1 MRLSR
6 HRLLF
11 ASFGLAL
18 VFVTYAT
25 LSSQQGVDPASAMNW
40 RQIGPTRAGR
50 ARPLAGVPSQP
61 NVFYVGFDNGGVWR
75 STDYGSNWTPIFD
88 RESTGSI
95 GAIAVAPSDP
105 KIIYVGTGAA
115 IIRPDLSMGDG
126 IYRSADAGQT
136 WTHLGLSD
144 SRMIAWI
151 DVDSHD
157 PNRLFVAVLGHP
169 YGPNAERGVFR
180 STDGGKTFQK
190 VLYKDEYTSAND
202 VRIDP
207 ADPNTVY
214 AALWVQQQSYI
225 EGGAFGG
232 AGGGIYKSTD
242 GGTTWKQLTEGLPGI
257 IEANLG
263 VAPGKSSVL
272 YAMVAGTAPA
282 GSGRGGAPS
291 PGASAGQGRGGGGG
305 GSIGL
310 YKSIDGGD
318 HWFLAARGPDRA
330 GTRSPDPRPLGR
342 IGGGDLPP
350 VVVDPKDDNVVYSCS
365 VVLWRS
371 EDGGVT
377 WSAIRGAP
385 GGDDYQGLWINPN
398 NTDIILAVA
407 DQGAVISGNRG
418 ASWSNWYTQPT
429 AAMYHVTTDNA
440 FPYRVCSGQQDSGSA
455 CVDSRGN
462 DGEITFR
469 DWRPVGIQE
478 YGEAAPDPKNPNLV
492 YGSSRNTVSLFDRRT
507 GQIKNVGPNL
517 AAPDAKG
524 TMFNRNVRTMPIEWS
539 PVNPN
544 VLFYAQNAVFTSSDG
559 GSIWTRISGDLTR
572 QTWAVP
578 ANTGKYASL
587 VTPAP
592 TGSIT
597 ALSPSPLDVNVLW
610 AGTDDGNIQVMTGVT
625 RTWTNVTPPA
635 IKPWTRIFN
644 IEAGHFSVLDAYA
657 AANTM
662 RLDDQNPHFWRT
674 HDGGKTW
681 TEINTGLAPGA
692 VANSIREDPR
702 QKGLLY
708 AATETQV
715 WVSFD
720 DGDHWQSLRLDMP
733 AVSVR
738 DIAVK
743 DDDKCMC
750 ADLIA
755 GTHGRGFWILD
766 DVTPLRQVAAL
777 RAAESARAA
786 YLVKPVTAV
795 RVRFGMNPP
804 TPWPPEVPAGENPPP
819 GAILDYYLATDA
831 AGPVT
836 IEILDNAGRVV
847 RTYSSTDPVAA
858 VHPAID
864 PVAYNK
870 VCQETPSAP
879 DCGLP
884 LYWPAPPMVVS
895 ARAGMHRVWWDMHYD
910 PIGDGAGGR
919 GGGGGG
925 AGAVPHRTY
934 PSVNSPWA
942 PPGSYTVRLTV
953 DGKSY
958 TQPITL
964 RLDPRVTTSPAGLAS
979 LASLTREMYE
989 GARAARETYAQAR
1002 ALLTALDALPGDD
1015 IAAFK
1020 KAVEAVAPAAGAGSS
1035 GGRGAGGPPAQ
1046 GATAGQAGRGGRGR
1060 SACGFGG
1067 ASRARS
1073 GRRACARGC
1082 GGASRCGGA
1091 DASERERGDVR
1102 RGDGDAGCGD
1112 RTDRTRG
1119 GGLRDCANAFRDGDG
1134 AVDQAR
1140 HDRSRR
1146 AQRET
1151 EGGGSAG
1158 DRGAEALKYSAAEAG
1173 RQKSGS
1179 PRPNSRITGPRARWK
1194 RATLPA
1200 RTR

>member
-1 MRLSR
+1 MRLPR
-6 HRLLF
+6 HGLVI
-11 ASFGLAL
+11 ASFAL
-18 VFVTYAT
+18 VAALSAT
-25 LSSQQGVDPASAMNW
+25 LFSRQAVVDPASAMHW

-95 GAIAVAPSDP
+95 GAIAVAPSNP
-105 KIIYVGTGAA
+105 NVIYVGTGAA
-115 IIRPDLSMGDG
+115 IIRPDLSTGNG
-126 IYRSADAGQT
+126 VYKSTDAGRT

-144 SRMIAWI
+144 SQMIATI
-151 DVDSHD
+151 DIDPRD
-157 PNRLFVAVLGHP
+157 PNRLFVAALGHP
-169 YGPNAERGVFR
+169 YGPNPERGVFR
-180 STDGGKTFQK
+180 STNGGKTFEK

-207 ADPNTVY
+207 ADPDTVY
-214 AALWVQQQSYI
+214 AALWVQQQRYI
-225 EGGAFGG
+225 EGASFDTG
-232 AGGGIYKSTD
+232 GGGIFKSTD
-242 GGTTWKQLTEGLPGI
+242 GGTTWKPLTEGLPAI
-257 IEANLG
+257 LQANLG
-263 VAPGKSSVL
+263 VAQGKPNVL
-272 YAMVAGTAPA
+272 YAMVAPAVDRQAPA
-282 GSGRGGAPS
+282 GPGAATVVAGRG
-291 PGASAGQGRGGGGG
+291 GRGGGA
-305 GSIGL
+305 SIGL
-310 YKSIDGGD
+310 YKSIDGGE
-318 HWFLAARGPDRA
+318 HWFLAVRGPNGA
-330 GTRSPDPRPLGR
+330 GTRAPDSRPLGR

-371 EDGGVT
+371 DDGGVT
-377 WSAIRGAP
+377 WSAVRGAP

-418 ASWSNWYTQPT
+418 VSWSNWYTQPT

-478 YGEAAPDPKNPNLV
+478 YGEAAPDPKNPDLV
-492 YGSSRNTVSLFDRRT
+492 YGSSRSSVTLFNRKT
-507 GQIKNVGPNL
+507 GQIKNVGPVIP
-517 AAPDAKG
+517 APAFG
-524 TMFNRNVRTMPIEWS
+524 GISSAGPAPRPSGPAFNRNVRTMPLEWS

-544 VLFYAQNAVFTSSDG
+544 LLYYAQSAVFMTADG
-559 GSIWTRISGDLTR
+559 GSSWTRISGDLAR

-578 ANTGKYASL
+578 ASTGRYASQ

-592 TGSIT
+592 AGSIT

-610 AGTDDGNIQVMTGVT
+610 AGTDDGNIQVMTGPT
-625 RTWTNVTPPA
+625 HTWTNVTPAA

-644 IEAGHFSVLDAYA
+644 IEAGHFSTLTAYA

-662 RLDDQNPHFWRT
+662 RIDDMNPHFWRT

-743 DDDKCMC
+743 DDATCMC
-750 ADLIA
+750 SDLVA

-766 DVTPLRQVAAL
+766 DVTPLRQAAAL
-777 RAAESARAA
+777 RAAESARTA

-819 GAILDYYLATDA
+819 GAILDYYLPSDTARPVKLEVLDA
-831 AGPVT
+831 R
-836 IEILDNAGRVV
+836 GRVV
-847 RTYSSTDPVAA
+847 RTYSSTDPVPA
-858 VHPAID
+858 VSPALD
-864 PVAYNK
+864 PVAYNEL
-870 VCQETPSAP
+870 CQQTPTLP

-884 LYWPAPPMVVS
+884 LYWPAPPMVIS
-895 ARAGMHRVWWDMHYD
+895 TRAGMHRVWWDMRYD
-910 PIGDGAGGR
+910 PLGDGGGGR
-919 GGGGGG
+919 GGGGG
-925 AGAVPHRTY
+925 AAAVPHRTY
-934 PSVNSPWA
+934 PSVNAPWA

-958 TQPITL
+958 AQPIAL
-964 RLDPRVTTSPAGLAS
+964 RLDPRVTTSPAALAT
-979 LASLTREMYE
+979 LASLTREMYD
-989 GARAARETYAQAR
+989 GARAARVAYNQAR
-1002 ALLTALDALPGDD
+1002 ALVTQLDALSGDD

-1020 KAVEAVAPAAGAGSS
+1020 AAVESLAPATTGGAGGGRAGAPG
-1035 GGRGAGGPPAQ
+1035 GGRGAAFAGGRGGGGRGGGG
-1046 GATAGQAGRGGRGR
+1046 GATAAPNLQSV
-1060 SACGFGG
+1060 SAEMLG
-1067 ASRARS
+1067 AAM
-1073 GRRACARGC
+1073 AM
-1082 GGASRCGGA
+1082 
-1091 DASERERGDVR
+1091 
-1102 RGDGDAGCGD
+1102 
-1112 RTDRTRG
+1112 
-1119 GGLRDCANAFRDGDG
+1119 
-1134 AVDQAR
+1134 Q
-1140 HDRSRR
+1140 
-1146 AQRET
+1146 
-1151 EGGGSAG
+1151 
-1158 DRGAEALKYSAAEAG
+1158 AAEAA
-1173 RQKSGS
+1173 
-1179 PRPNSRITGPRARWK
+1179 PTSREVAACASARADAAKVTARWTKLTTVDLAALNAK
-1194 RATLPA
+1194 RKAAGQPA
-1200 RTR
+1200 IVMPKR